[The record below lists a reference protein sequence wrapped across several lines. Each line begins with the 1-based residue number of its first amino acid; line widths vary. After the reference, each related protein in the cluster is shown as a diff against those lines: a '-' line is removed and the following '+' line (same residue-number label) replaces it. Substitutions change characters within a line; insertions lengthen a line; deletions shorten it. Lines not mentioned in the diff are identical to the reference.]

1 MSDLPAPDAY
11 LNTTINAADFTHQR
25 PFEQEVYACEFV
37 DCEFLG
43 ADLRQVAF
51 VDCTFRGCN
60 LAMVK
65 LAGARLQGVQFVDCK
80 LMGVSFFEVSDFGFS
95 VGFEGS
101 NLNYASMR
109 ALNLRQTSF
118 TRCTLQESDLY
129 EADLRRA
136 TFEQSDV
143 AGVSWERANLEGAD
157 LRGAINLVLDPAKSR
172 TRGMKVRLEQLPGL
186 VSRFGLKI
194 EG

>member
-11 LNTTINAADFTHQR
+11 LNATITGADFTQER

-43 ADLRQVAF
+43 ADLRQIAF
-51 VDCTFRGCN
+51 VDCTFRSCN

-65 LAGARLQGVQFVDCK
+65 LAGARLQGVRFVDCK
-80 LMGVSFFEVSDFGFS
+80 LMGVSFFEVSDFGLNL
-95 VGFEGS
+95 GFEGS
-101 NLNYASMR
+101 NLNYAAMR
-109 ALNLRQTSF
+109 SLNLRDTSF
-118 TRCTLQESDLY
+118 VRCTLQESDLY

-136 TFEQSDV
+136 RFEQCDV

-157 LRGAINLVLDPAKSR
+157 LRGALNLTLDPAKSR
-172 TRGMKVRLEQLPGL
+172 TRGMQVRLEQLPGL
-186 VSRFGLKI
+186 VERFGLKV
-194 EG
+194 EP